1 MTYLGEIAALL
12 TSVFWTITAVVFTES
27 SRRVGSMV
35 TNRVRL
41 VIALIYL
48 LLINLVLFGQPLPLN
63 AGSDRWLWLGL
74 SGIVGLSLGDMFL
87 FRAYELIGARMGM
100 LMMSLAPVIG
110 AIIAWL
116 FFGETLRFG
125 QIIGIAITLVGIAWV
140 VATRPADN
148 SRRHGIS
155 KLGLFYGFLAAVGQA
170 LGLVLSKQAM
180 ANDFSPFAAN
190 VIRMLAATAVFWLL
204 TFTQRQAGP
213 TLRSVRT
220 HPAALKLL
228 ALGALVGPVLGV
240 SASLLAVQHAEIG
253 VASTLMALP
262 PVFLLPI
269 GYFFFKERFGW
280 QTVMGTLVAIVGV
293 AVLFLV

>member
-1 MTYLGEIAALL
+1 MEYIGEIAALL
-12 TSVFWTITAVVFTES
+12 TSLFWTITAVVFAEA

-63 AGSDRWLWLGL
+63 AGSDRWWWLSL

-100 LMMSLAPVIG
+100 LMLSLAPIIG
-110 AIIAWL
+110 ALIAWL
-116 FFGETLRFG
+116 FFGETLRLV
-125 QIIGIAITLVGIAWV
+125 QILGIAVTLGGITWV
-140 VATRPADN
+140 VATRPADAA
-148 SRRHGIS
+148 RRPGIS
-155 KLGLFYGFLAAVGQA
+155 KRGLFYGFLAATGQA

-180 ANDFSPFAAN
+180 ADDFSPFAAN
-190 VIRMLAATAVFWLL
+190 IIRMLAATAVLWLVTL
-204 TFTQRQAGP
+204 TQRQVGP
-213 TLRSVRT
+213 TLRSVRIQ
-220 HPAALKLL
+220 PAALKLL

-262 PVFLLPI
+262 PVFLLPV

-280 QTVMGTLVAIVGV
+280 QTVAGTLVTIAGV
-293 AVLFLV
+293 ALLFLA